1 MAELAYQDQNQE
13 AEMASMEQ
21 RSTSIEKTIIP
32 QERDIRISE
41 TLWDQVLTAF
51 KDIQNELQEDARIRE
66 KYPKYP
72 GTQSYNQN
80 HIWSF
85 SLHSSKKE
93 GEGGK
98 QNSGMSNRSVTFISS
113 SSKTGNTRLPDFA
126 TPTKIRSEFSTGMKP
141 SRTPSHNLKIQDSGQ
156 SAYHPGP

>member
-51 KDIQNELQEDARIRE
+51 KDIQNELQEDARIR
-66 KYPKYP
+66 
-72 GTQSYNQN
+72 
-80 HIWSF
+80 
-85 SLHSSKKE
+85 